1 MRVSLEL
8 EDFGEPIRGVARGDD
23 GGEHAFTGWL
33 GLARA
38 LEAFLADGRPRA
50 AQRQPGEPEQRD
62 HADDPRALR

>member
-1 MRVSLEL
+1 MKVTLEL
-8 EDFGEPIRGVARGDD
+8 EGEPIRGVARDED

-38 LEAFLADGRPRA
+38 LEAFLADGRPRTP
-50 AQRQPGEPEQRD
+50 QRQRGEAEQRD